1 VFSARQAPDSGVIRD
16 FWRSVM
22 KIRFRSFLVLAGL
35 LVLNASAV
43 SVAQTTDTVSN
54 VPFAFNVGSAVL
66 PRDTYRITKVSGHM
80 SAYQIR
86 GLHAAA
92 IMISQPDG
100 RDAADPSPRLV
111 FHRIGAK
118 YFLREVRLTG
128 NAGFTLPASRAEVE
142 AAEQIGAEAAP
153 ETIVVPAR

>member
-1 VFSARQAPDSGVIRD
+1 
-16 FWRSVM
+16 M
-22 KIRFRSFLVLAGL
+22 KIRFRSLLAMAGV

-43 SVAQTTDTVSN
+43 SFAQTTDTVSN
-54 VPFAFNVGSAVL
+54 VPFTFNVGSAEL

-86 GLHAAA
+86 GLRAAA

-100 RDAADPSPRLV
+100 PDAADPSPRLV
-111 FHRIGAK
+111 FHRIGDK

-128 NAGFTLPASRAEVE
+128 NSGFTLPASRAEVE
-142 AAEQIGAEAAP
+142 AAEQVGAEAAP
-153 ETIVVPAR
+153 ETVVIPAR